1 MFFGIKTRNM
11 QTVEE
16 AVKGFL
22 HHCKYEKQLS
32 DKTLKAYGIDLNQFS
47 EIVQTNK
54 RFYMEEVSKL
64 QVKIFLQK
72 LGERHKVKTIK
83 RKIASTKAL
92 FNFYE
97 YENDSFINP
106 FRKIRIKMKEP
117 FKIPSVLTV
126 AEVSTILNQM
136 YESKKQLLNSS
147 KYSYEVWVRDIAIL
161 ELLFA
166 TGLRV
171 SELSHLLNDDV
182 DLVQGQIKVTGK
194 GNKERILHFGI
205 KETAEILL
213 EYKTLFRDGADGIKY
228 FFFNRQKKRLT
239 EASIRTIVK
248 KHSSIIDQKVTPHTY
263 RHTFATVLLDEGVDI
278 KHIQHLLGHSSILT
292 TQIYT
297 HVSSKMQKQIIIEKH
312 PRNYFSFRSTEN

>member
-126 AEVSTILNQM
+126 AEVSTMLNQM
-136 YESKKQLLNSS
+136 YESKKQLLN
-147 KYSYEVWVRDIAIL
+147 
-161 ELLFA
+161 
-166 TGLRV
+166 
-171 SELSHLLNDDV
+171 
-182 DLVQGQIKVTGK
+182 
-194 GNKERILHFGI
+194 
-205 KETAEILL
+205 
-213 EYKTLFRDGADGIKY
+213 
-228 FFFNRQKKRLT
+228 
-239 EASIRTIVK
+239 
-248 KHSSIIDQKVTPHTY
+248 
-263 RHTFATVLLDEGVDI
+263 
-278 KHIQHLLGHSSILT
+278 
-292 TQIYT
+292 
-297 HVSSKMQKQIIIEKH
+297 
-312 PRNYFSFRSTEN
+312 